1 MITKIKETVLNLTSR
16 SLQRKMMLIF
26 AVTLAVPI
34 LLVSYF
40 SYSSASKQ
48 LEKSMQ
54 NSTHASVELM
64 ATNINQSI
72 AAAKQNV
79 QQLSQQLTSAEV
91 DNPTADTRKLM
102 DLFMKEH
109 PGLELFVAG
118 NNNGAWVKSPDPG
131 KQDYDPRTRDWY
143 KAAMSNAGKV
153 TLTDPTISLT
163 TGNYT
168 LFISETLKDGK
179 GAIATTLNLKQMG
192 EQISSV
198 KLGKDGYY
206 YIVDR
211 NHKFVAHP
219 VKKAGDDVA
228 DYVVKLLAGK
238 NGNLAYVNPDTGA
251 DMRGYYT
258 TDEETG
264 FTVVGVINSDEFK
277 EATLPI
283 VYTGLIVLGGALVIA
298 LILMYF
304 IVRAISRPISRLNFS
319 ARRVSEGYLNEHIQI
334 KRADEIG
341 ELAKNYNL
349 MVESLRNIV
358 TDISDTSGLL
368 AASSQQLTATTE
380 ENSKAT
386 AYVAELVQ
394 DSTAGAETQTAAMAE
409 TSRAMEEMSAG
420 IQKIAEAAASIV
432 DSSAD
437 TEADVH
443 SGSEKIG
450 QVSRQMDAIR
460 ESTHLSSELIEQLNG
475 LNSRVSAMSSAISDI
490 AVQTNLL
497 SLNAGIE
504 AARAGEHGRGFAVVA
519 SEVRKLADQSK
530 TTAGNIQDTIEQMTV
545 LIDQTYEA
553 IHNRVSADV
562 DLGIKVTEEAKAA
575 FANIEQSTAKINGQ
589 IHDIS
594 AVTEEMS
601 AGAEEV
607 AASVVEISNISRSTS
622 DAFQS
627 VTAATQE
634 QLASM
639 EQISASSGEL
649 STMAGN
655 LQKKV
660 ERFKLED

>member
-64 ATNINQSI
+64 ATTINQSI

-91 DNPTADTRKLM
+91 DSPTADTRKLM

-153 TLTDPTISLT
+153 TLTDPTVSLT

-179 GAIATTLNLKQMG
+179 GAIATSLNLKQMS
-192 EQISSV
+192 ERISSV
-198 KLGKDGYY
+198 KLGKEGYY

-238 NGNLAYVNPDTGA
+238 NGNLSYVNPDTGA

-264 FTVVGVINSDEFK
+264 FTVVGVVNSNEFK
-277 EATLPI
+277 EATMPI
-283 VYTGLIVLGGALVIA
+283 VYTGLIVLGAALVIA

-304 IVRAISRPISRLNFS
+304 IVRAISRPISRLNVS

-358 TDISDTSGLL
+358 ADISDTSGLL
-368 AASSQQLTATTE
+368 ASSSQQLTATTE

-504 AARAGEHGRGFAVVA
+504 AARAGKHGRGFAVVA

-655 LQKKV
+655 LQQKV